1 MFVMS
6 LNCHREVSAK
16 FKIPRRACWE
26 RPRAAVE
33 EEIRTFRIREWQLV
47 AVAGKTW
54 WAREGSKPWRRDVL
68 GGFESRQISPA
79 LGGCGEISRNSR
91 VGV

>member
-1 MFVMS
+1 MLVMS

-33 EEIRTFRIREWQLV
+33 EEIRIFRIREWQPV

-54 WAREGSKPWRRDVL
+54 VGARG
-68 GGFESRQISPA
+68 
-79 LGGCGEISRNSR
+79 
-91 VGV
+91 

>member
-1 MFVMS
+1 MLVMS

-16 FKIPRRACWE
+16 FKIPRRTCWE
-26 RPRAAVE
+26 RPRAAHTGMAAGG
-33 EEIRTFRIREWQLV
+33 RGRQDLGGRESH
-47 AVAGKTW
+47 G
-54 WAREGSKPWRRDVL
+54 RDVL

-79 LGGCGEISRNSR
+79 LGGGGEIPRNSR